1 MKLVSCNVAHNILSQ
16 TVKECLSNNQRF
28 PQWLSLSSFYFTQ
41 FENMEAMNTL
51 TKKKCRLGLS

>member
-41 FENMEAMNTL
+41 FENMVPLEAMNSNQKNADL
-51 TKKKCRLGLS
+51 V